1 MKSSPGNEQIK
12 EIDAMADYG
21 PFEMIAYTGARV
33 LEDETIVFVGTGLPI
48 ISAMLAQMTHA
59 PNLNMIFEAG
69 SLAAILEQGM
79 PLSVGDTRAFRKALF
94 AKGLCAAFELTQ
106 RGYSDYAFIGGAQID
121 MYGNINSH
129 YEGGTYSR
137 PGTRFPGSGGAGAMA
152 ANCEKTIA
160 IMALEK
166 RRFVEKLDFV
176 SSIGFGDGS
185 PDYREKAGVLGSG
198 PYRVITNQALFG
210 FDEKTRRMILLE
222 VLPGKTPEDIQK
234 LVSFQLLISP
244 DLKEMKEPS
253 EEDLCMLREECDP
266 DGYFLKRQVAK

>member
-1 MKSSPGNEQIK
+1 
-12 EIDAMADYG
+12 MAEYG
-21 PFEMIAYTGARV
+21 PFEMIAYTGSRV

-48 ISAMLAQMTHA
+48 IAAMHAQLTHA

-106 RGYSDYAFIGGAQID
+106 RGYADYAFIGGAQID

-129 YEGGTYSR
+129 FQGGTYSR
-137 PGTRFPGSGGAGAMA
+137 TGTRFPGSGGAGAMA
-152 ANCEKTIA
+152 ANCEKTIS

-166 RRFVEKLDFV
+166 RRFVERLDFV
-176 SSIGFGDGS
+176 TSIGFGDGT
-185 PDYREKAGVLGSG
+185 PDYRRKAGVMGAG

-210 FDEKTRRMILLE
+210 FDHETRRMMLLE
-222 VLPGKTPEDIQK
+222 VLPGMSAADIQD
-234 LVSFQLLISP
+234 LVGFELLISP
-244 DLKEMKEPS
+244 DLKEMPPPS
-253 EEDLCMLREECDP
+253 EADLRLLRETCDP
-266 DGYFLKRQVAK
+266 EGYFLKRKVNKEIKDADQKVTDMAA

>member
-1 MKSSPGNEQIK
+1 MS
-12 EIDAMADYG
+12 DYG

-33 LEDETIVFVGTGLPI
+33 LEDESIVFVGTGLPI
-48 ISAMLAQMTHA
+48 IGAMFAQLTHA
-59 PNLNMIFEAG
+59 PHLNMIFEAG

-79 PLSVGDTRAFRKALF
+79 PLSVGDTRAFRKAVF

-129 YEGGTYSR
+129 FQGGTYSR
-137 PGTRFPGSGGAGAMA
+137 AKTRFPGSGGAGAMA
-152 ANCEKTIA
+152 ANCEKTIS

-176 SSIGFGDGS
+176 TSIGFGDGS
-185 PDYREKAGVLGSG
+185 PDYRKKAGVMGSG

-210 FDEKTRRMILLE
+210 FDEDTHRMMLLE
-222 VLPGKTPEDIQK
+222 VLPGKTAGDIQE
-234 LVSFQLLISP
+234 LVSFELLISP

-253 EEDLCMLREECDP
+253 ADDLRILREECDP
-266 DGYFLKRQVAK
+266 DGYFLKRKTE

>member
-1 MKSSPGNEQIK
+1 
-12 EIDAMADYG
+12 MADYG

-48 ISAMLAQMTHA
+48 ISAMFAQMTHA
-59 PNLNMIFEAG
+59 PKLNMIFEAG

-79 PLSVGDTRAFRKALF
+79 PLSVGDTRAF
-94 AKGLCAAFELTQ
+94 
-106 RGYSDYAFIGGAQID
+106 IGGAQID

-129 YEGGTYSR
+129 YQGGTYSK
-137 PGTRFPGSGGAGAMA
+137 PAIRFPGSGGAGAMA

-176 SSIGFGDGS
+176 TSIGFGDGS

-198 PYRVITNQALFG
+198 PYRVISNQALFG
-210 FDEKTRRMILLE
+210 FDEKTKRMMLLE
-222 VLPGKTPEDIQK
+222 VFPGKTPEDIQK
-234 LVSFQLLISP
+234 LVSFELLIST

-266 DGYFLKRQVAK
+266 DGYFLKRKVAK